1 MAFNAAPTQV
11 VASWS
16 EDGTNVTF
24 PIASVP
30 ELSAA
35 EADASTGDLRKVWF
49 ALLTQLNAWWIATAA
64 ADRPARMTVSKLT
77 TSDTALSNSEGVAIN
92 SVRFNIEF
100 KVVESAGE
108 VNDE

>member
-49 ALLTQLNAWWIATAA
+49 ALLSKLYAWWVSITA
-64 ADRPARMTVSKLT
+64 ADRPAKMTVSK
-77 TSDTALSNSEGVAIN
+77 SVAADAAASAAAGVPIN
-92 SVRFNIEF
+92 TVTFTVTF